1 MRGNISETK
10 LTKQKMAK
18 TEGATL
24 EASGPSASSGQPRR
38 LTNRP
43 SELLR
48 HRGYII
54 TQRKQF
60 VKRTLLATTSVFWLK
75 P

>member
-1 MRGNISETK
+1 MRGNVSETE
-10 LTKQKMAK
+10 LTKKMAK

-43 SELLR
+43 PALLR
-48 HRGYII
+48 HRDYII

-60 VKRTLLATTSVFWLK
+60 VKRTAGDYIRLLFD
-75 P
+75 